1 MPVVDT
7 FNFVKNSGKEVA
19 STRLLALNRY
29 TPGRSLSVSALQSD
43 EAIFREVLARLE
55 EADAPYG
62 RNGQIIRPVAIPLP
76 EDIAESADIS
86 AKKYLLF
93 GDIDGSVVRND
104 EEVTET
110 NLIGK
115 VLSGERREWSRWG
128 TMCPVSAPKTFK
140 EIFPAQRC
148 IRTLFISCP
157 VKKT

>member
-1 MPVVDT
+1 MIYSE
-7 FNFVKNSGKEVA
+7 KC
-19 STRLLALNRY
+19 
-29 TPGRSLSVSALQSD
+29 
-43 EAIFREVLARLE
+43 ARL

-76 EDIAESADIS
+76 EILLKVQIS
-86 AKKYLLF
+86 QQKKYLLF

-128 TMCPVSAPKTFK
+128 TMCPVRLPKTFK

-148 IRTLFISCP
+148 IRTLFISCHVENLELFMASP
-157 VKKT
+157 QKYVCACQPLTLE